1 MSHISTRKKDHVDLT
16 ITDQTQYGISTGFD
30 RYYFNHNALPE
41 VNFDEIS
48 TQASLLGRSF
58 SFPLM
63 ISSMTGG
70 YSDAGPVN
78 AIIAEFC
85 EEHDLPFGVGSQRA
99 MLVDETQIESFA
111 VARKK
116 PRMLLSPV
124 ILVERSLLAD

>member
-1 MSHISTRKKDHVDLT
+1 
-16 ITDQTQYGISTGFD
+16 
-30 RYYFNHNALPE
+30 
-41 VNFDEIS
+41 
-48 TQASLLGRSF
+48 
-58 SFPLM
+58 M